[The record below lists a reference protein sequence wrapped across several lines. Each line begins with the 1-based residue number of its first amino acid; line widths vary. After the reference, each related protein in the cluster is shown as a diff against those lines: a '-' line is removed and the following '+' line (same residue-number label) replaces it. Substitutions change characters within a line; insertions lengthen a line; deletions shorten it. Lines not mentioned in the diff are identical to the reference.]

1 MKWLIAEYTFTSP
14 FSLKSSLATSS
25 GGKTNLLPTMF
36 AFKMA
41 LINVAYHIG
50 LDGEVEFKWIK
61 ELDIRFKPP
70 KKATVQNAFV
80 KILKESRK
88 EVLTEDP
95 SQVFTSS
102 VALRE
107 YVLFNGS
114 LYVAINIEKL
124 ENDNVQKL
132 KQLLIHINQLGK
144 RGCFV
149 QFLDVKDSMLL
160 DDTFTFFLEDK
171 KINMP
176 KSLMIQH
183 LDDMGKKAKFES
195 INSYSS
201 KSVTLGKDR
210 IFRQVGVPYKLIK
223 SSRGFS
229 HYERID

>member
-1 MKWLIAEYTFTSP
+1 MKWLIAEYTFTTP

-41 LINVAYHIG
+41 LINASYNIG
-50 LDGEVEFKWIK
+50 LDGEAEFKWIK

-70 KKATVQNAFV
+70 KKATVQNSFV

-88 EVLTEDP
+88 EVLAEDP

-107 YVLFNGS
+107 YILFSGS
-114 LYVAINIEKL
+114 LYVAIHIEKL
-124 ENDNVQKL
+124 ANANVQKL

-149 QFLDVKDSMLL
+149 QFLDITEAMSL
-160 DDTFTFFLEDK
+160 DQTFTFLLEDK
-171 KINMP
+171 KISMP
-176 KSLMIQH
+176 KSLIIQY
-183 LDDMGKKAKFES
+183 LDDMGEKAKFES
-195 INSYSS
+195 INNYGS
-201 KSVTLGKDR
+201 KSASIGKDR
-210 IFRQVGVPYKLIK
+210 IFKQVGVPYKLTK